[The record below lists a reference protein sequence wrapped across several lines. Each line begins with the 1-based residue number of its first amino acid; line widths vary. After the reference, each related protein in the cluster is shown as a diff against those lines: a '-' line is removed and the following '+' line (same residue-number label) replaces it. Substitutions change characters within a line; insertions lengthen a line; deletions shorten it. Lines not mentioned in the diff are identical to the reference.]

1 MSLRG
6 KGESTL
12 RVSLAHPGSSR
23 LHGLKAAAGCAQS
36 NEGRAPQIARFLA
49 ESIRRFTEKSF
60 PNQTGPRC
68 WRNITGSQAFYQD
81 SRLGV
86 VFRAEGEL
94 DAGGDFD
101 ALEGIAEFLGIGA
114 EFARDTGDEDAAA
127 RVGNLQE

>member
-1 MSLRG
+1 
-6 KGESTL
+6 
-12 RVSLAHPGSSR
+12 
-23 LHGLKAAAGCAQS
+23 
-36 NEGRAPQIARFLA
+36 LA

-68 WRNITGSQAFYQD
+68 WRNITGSHITGSQAFYQD

-101 ALEGIAEFLGIGA
+101 TLESIAEFLGIGA
-114 EFARDTGDEDAAA
+114 EFARDTGDEDAAGYG
-127 RVGNLQE
+127 GNLQECLFAYQMI